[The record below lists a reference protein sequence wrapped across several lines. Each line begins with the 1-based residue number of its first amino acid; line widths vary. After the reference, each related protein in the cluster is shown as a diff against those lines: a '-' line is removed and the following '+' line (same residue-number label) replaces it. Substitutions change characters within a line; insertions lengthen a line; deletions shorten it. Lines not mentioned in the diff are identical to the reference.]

1 MRKRL
6 FLVVLVL
13 FLLLVTMT
21 NQHLQNPAALLGG
34 GKVLGSIPL
43 WQLYNTLPA
52 GIFAAGACAV
62 ALGIGAELWL
72 ALLPLCG
79 ARWTPKEPLNRLA
92 DAGLWCGWVTLAA
105 CATALA
111 CVFPW
116 AANAPGDAGGSCTS
130 FFGLQHYRLVLM
142 IGGGAMILSRLL
154 AAWLREHAAL
164 PIVVLASGTAL
175 ACGQFWCR
183 ALPISHL
190 GIALLLPWAVL
201 LLWQPGR
208 LSRPQFYTT
217 LAATAIALYSQAFP
231 HTISS
236 YVLRLPEP
244 DSLFPAAHT
253 TFNTLLLLGVLLLS
267 LSLRPLGLLHRER
280 ILRGVGALLLFCC
293 LRSLWYLVAAGAVG
307 TQLETFFHLSVGCY
321 VVVLVCVSGLV
332 ALRLW
337 ATAPQKK
344 AEKQEN

>member
-13 FLLLVTMT
+13 FLLPVTMT

-43 WQLYNTLPA
+43 WQLYNALPA

-62 ALGIGAELWL
+62 ALGIGAEFWL

-79 ARWTPKEPLNRLA
+79 ASRTPKEPLSRLA

-105 CATALA
+105 CATALV

-116 AANAPGDAGGSCTS
+116 AADATGKSGESCTP
-130 FFGLQHYRLVLM
+130 FFDLKHYRLVLM
-142 IGGGAMILSRLL
+142 IGGGAMILSRIL
-154 AAWLREHAAL
+154 AVWLREHAAL
-164 PIVVLASGTAL
+164 PIIVLASGTAL
-175 ACGQFWCR
+175 TCGQFWCR
-183 ALPISHL
+183 ALPISYL
-190 GIALLLPWAVL
+190 GIALLLPWAAL
-201 LLWQPGR
+201 LLWQPGSIR
-208 LSRPQFYTT
+208 RQQFYTT

-236 YVLRLPEP
+236 YVIRFPEP
-244 DSLFPAAHT
+244 ESLFPAAHT
-253 TFNTLLLLGVLLLS
+253 TYNTLLLLGVLLLS
-267 LSLRPLGLLHRER
+267 LGLRPLGLLHRER
-280 ILRGVGALLLFCC
+280 MLRGLGALLLFCC
-293 LRSLWYLVAAGAVG
+293 LRPLWYLVAAGAVG
-307 TQLETFFHLSVGCY
+307 TQLDAFFHLSVGCY